1 MIIFNERGL
10 KVDTKHIE
18 ADEQHLANTYILE
31 NDVVLELGARYGS
44 VSCTINSKLNNK
56 YNQVVVEPDSR
67 VWDVLE
73 KNKNINN
80 CNFNIVKGFISNKKL
95 DLTNL
100 DANYGT
106 TSIEAVDTNIPSY
119 TLSDIEEKYN
129 LKFNVLVAD
138 CEGFLET
145 FFDENPE
152 FYDKIELII
161 FEADYPEKCNYEKIK
176 MNLKNSKFINILNG
190 FQNVWVKDS
199 GYKQRSVRSNKST
212 HTPNPIFNP
221 RNIQSHNLT
230 KLSFN

>member
-1 MIIFNERGL
+1 MIIFNEQGL

-56 YNQVVVEPDSR
+56 FNQVVVEPDSR

-106 TSIEAVDTNIPSY
+106 TSIETDDTNIPSY
-119 TLSDIEEKYN
+119 TLSEIEQKYN

-152 FYDKIELII
+152 FYDKIDLII
-161 FEADYPEKCNYEKIK
+161 FEADYPEKCNYKKIK

-190 FQNVWVKDS
+190 FQNVWVKDTS
-199 GYKQRSVRSNKST
+199 YKQRGVRSNTSIPT
-212 HTPNPIFNP
+212 SNPIFNP
-221 RNIQSHNLT
+221 RNIRNHNLT

>member
-106 TSIEAVDTNIPSY
+106 TSIETDDTNIPSY
-119 TLSDIEEKYN
+119 TLSEIEQKYN

-152 FYDKIELII
+152 FYYKIDLII
-161 FEADYPEKCNYEKIK
+161 FEADYPEKCNYKKIK

-190 FQNVWVKDS
+190 FQNVWVKETS
-199 GYKQRSVRSNKST
+199 YKQRGVRSNTSIPT
-212 HTPNPIFNP
+212 SSPIFNP
-221 RNIQSHNLT
+221 RNIRSHNLT

>member
-1 MIIFNERGL
+1 MIIFNEKGL

-18 ADEQHLANTYILE
+18 AHEQYLANTYILE

-95 DLTNL
+95 NLTNL
-100 DANYGT
+100 DENYGT
-106 TSIEAVDTNIPSY
+106 TSIETDDTNIPSY
-119 TLSDIEEKYN
+119 TLSEIEQKYN

-152 FYDKIELII
+152 FYDKIDLII

-190 FQNVWVKDS
+190 FQNVWVKYS
-199 GYKQRSVRSNKST
+199 SYKQRSIISNTSIP
-212 HTPNPIFNP
+212 TPNPIFNP
-221 RNIQSHNLT
+221 RNIRSHNLT